1 MLVDLAV
8 SFDPGVEFALADSKP
23 ADEMRER
30 DVSPIAP
37 FLYKVNDSVSC
48 IMGNPDAG

>member
-1 MLVDLAV
+1 MLIDLAV

-23 ADEMRER
+23 ADKMRDR
-30 DVSPIAP
+30 YVSFIAP
-37 FLYKVNDSVSC
+37 LTDKINDGVSC

>member
-8 SFDPGVEFALADSKP
+8 SFDPGVEFAFADRKP

-30 DVSPIAP
+30 NVSLIAP
-37 FLYKVNDSVSC
+37 FPDKVNDGVSC
-48 IMGNPDAG
+48 IMGNPYAG